1 MTSRGGRRLAAMIAA
16 AATSTPLAAP
26 ASSAA
31 AVQGFGPLSAGGCLV
46 TRGTTPED
54 VGQYHCAAGKGLVGA
69 NAVAVSPDGA
79 NVYVVGG
86 TPGNTPASSY
96 GNLAILKRDQT
107 TGAISAAGCLSS
119 DGTDGRDGETGACT
133 PTPSL
138 LGADGVAVS
147 PDGLTVYVT
156 SKSSASVVAFARDPA
171 TGSLSRLGCMQGS
184 PRPGSPCRSANV
196 FVSSSGVVVSAD
208 NTALYISAP
217 QEGALS
223 EFTLPPSSPAGTGPG
238 GPPPTVA
245 SIFTPAPTYLANP
258 CIAVN
263 GLDGPCAV
271 GTAMGGVSHLA
282 LSPDGKQLY
291 ATAGS
296 SRAVDVFSPTAGA
309 GLTESGCLMVEA
321 PTGLCANSKLMND
334 PTSTASSPDGRNVYV
349 SDSSHGDGMIDV
361 LARNASTGQLSDVSC
376 EDFLPKPR
384 HEEPGESEEEKEERQ
399 KESEEKEPPDVCQR
413 VPGLEG
419 VSVVAVSGDGSS
431 VYAFGNRSAVIFS
444 RDAATGKL
452 TETSCAAVEDS
463 RCASLPSL
471 RDVQAAAISPDGHEV
486 YVVGAGKGAVM
497 TFSIGAAVTSARAA
511 ATHAGSA
518 RVRVTCPAALRRPCS
533 GRVELMRRLASAG
546 RHGRHRARARRIEIG
561 GSSGFTIRPGRQAI
575 VGVRLSQAGERLLRS
590 RHRLRLTAVVRAAAH
605 GGGSG
610 YGRRLIL
617 TLSRF

>member
-1 MTSRGGRRLAAMIAA
+1 MIAA
-16 AATSTPLAAP
+16 AATYAALT
-26 ASSAA
+26 AATSSAA

-86 TPGNTPASSY
+86 TAGNTPASSY
-96 GNLAILKRDQT
+96 GNLAILRRDQT
-107 TGAISAAGCLSS
+107 TGAISATGCLSS

-171 TGSLSRLGCMQGS
+171 TGLLSRLGCMQGS

-208 NTALYISAP
+208 NTALYVSAP
-217 QEGALS
+217 QEGAIS
-223 EFTLPPSSPAGTGPG
+223 EFTLPPSSAPAGTGPS

-258 CIAVN
+258 CVAVN

-271 GTAMGGVSHLA
+271 GTAMGGVGDLA

-291 ATAGS
+291 ATAGPS
-296 SRAVDVFSPTAGA
+296 KAVDVFSASAGETLA
-309 GLTESGCLMVEA
+309 ESGCLMVEA
-321 PTGLCANSKLMND
+321 PPGLCANSKLMNT
-334 PTSTASSPDGRNVYV
+334 PTSAANSPDGRNVYL
-349 SDSSHGDGMIDV
+349 SDSSHGDGMIVV
-361 LARNASTGQLSDVSC
+361 LARNASTGQLSDSSC

-384 HEEPGESEEEKEERQ
+384 QEEPGESEEEKEERQ
-399 KESEEKEPPDVCQR
+399 KEGEEKEPPDVCQR

-471 RDVQAAAISPDGHEV
+471 SDVQAAAPSPEGHEV
-486 YVVGAGKGAVM
+486 YVLGTGTAAGLTYA
-497 TFSIGAAVTSARAA
+497 TGAAVTSARAA

-518 RVRVTCPAALRRPCS
+518 RVRVVCPAALRRPCT
-533 GRVELMRRLASAG
+533 GRVQLMRRLASA
-546 RHGRHRARARRIEIG
+546 RPHGGHRARATRIEIG

-575 VGVRLSQAGERLLRS
+575 VSVRLSQGAERLLRS
-590 RHRLRLTAVVRAAAH
+590 KHHLRLTAVVRAAAR

-617 TLSRF
+617 TLARF

>member
-1 MTSRGGRRLAAMIAA
+1 MTSRDGRRLAAMIAA
-16 AATSTPLAAP
+16 AICVALAAP
-26 ASSAA
+26 TSGAA
-31 AVQGFGPLSAGGCLV
+31 AVQGFGPLSTGGCLV
-46 TRGTTPED
+46 TRGTTSED

-69 NAVAVSPDGA
+69 NAVAVSADGA

-171 TGSLSRLGCMQGS
+171 TGVLSRLGCMQGS

-196 FVSSSGVVVSAD
+196 FVSSSGVAVSAD
-208 NTALYISAP
+208 NTALYVSAP
-217 QEGALS
+217 QEGAIS
-223 EFTLPPSSPAGTGPG
+223 EFTLPPSSAPAGSGPS

-245 SIFTPAPTYLANP
+245 SIFAPAPTYLANP

-271 GTAMGGVSHLA
+271 GTAMGGVGHLA
-282 LSPDGKQLY
+282 PSPDGKQLY
-291 ATAGS
+291 ATAGPS
-296 SRAVDVFSPTAGA
+296 KAVDVFSPGA
-309 GLTESGCLMVEA
+309 GGTLAESGCLMVEA
-321 PTGLCANSKLMND
+321 PPGLCANSKLMNT
-334 PTSTASSPDGRNVYV
+334 PTSAANSPDGRNVYL
-349 SDSSHGDGMIDV
+349 SDSSHGDGMVVV
-361 LARNASTGQLSDVSC
+361 LARNASTGQLSDSSC

-399 KESEEKEPPDVCQR
+399 KEAEEKEPPDVCQR

-431 VYAFGNRSAVIFS
+431 VYAFGGSSAVIFS

-518 RVRVTCPAALRRPCS
+518 RVRVTCPAALRRPCT
-533 GRVELMRRLASAG
+533 GRVQLMRRLASA
-546 RHGRHRARARRIEIG
+546 RPHGRHRARAKRIEIG
-561 GSSGFTIRPGRQAI
+561 GSRAFTIRPGRQAI
-575 VGVRLSQAGERLLRS
+575 VSVRLSPGADRLLRS
-590 RHRLRLTAVVRAAAH
+590 RHHLRLTAVVSAAAH

-617 TLSRF
+617 TLARF